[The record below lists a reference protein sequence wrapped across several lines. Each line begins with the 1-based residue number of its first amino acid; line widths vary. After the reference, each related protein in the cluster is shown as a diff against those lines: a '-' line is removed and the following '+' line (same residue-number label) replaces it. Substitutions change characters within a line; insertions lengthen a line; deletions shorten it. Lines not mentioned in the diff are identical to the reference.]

1 MPAEK
6 QFGREQYQNM
16 MTALRAK
23 GPELGI
29 DFCERSLL
37 ANSRLAIEA
46 SEYARGKGLHSA
58 FGAKVFQAYFTQGRN
73 IGELDVIL
81 DVAAATGP
89 EPEAVR
95 RMITEGACAA
105 KRVEIAKEAE
115 EKQIEM
121 VPTFIINDS
130 HQLVGVLSPGE
141 FRDLFAKLS
150 SE

>member
-1 MPAEK
+1 
-6 QFGREQYQNM
+6 M

-46 SEYARGKGLHSA
+46 SEYARDKGLHFA
-58 FGAKVFQAYFTQGRN
+58 FSEKVFQAYFTQGRN
-73 IGELDVIL
+73 IGEMDVIL
-81 DVAAATGP
+81 DVAAATGLDS
-89 EPEAVR
+89 EEVR
-95 RMITEGACAA
+95 RVITEGVYAP
-105 KRVEIAKEAE
+105 KRLQIAKEAE

-121 VPTFIINDS
+121 VPTFIINDR
-130 HQLVGVLSPGE
+130 HRLVGVLSPGE

>member
-46 SEYARGKGLHSA
+46 SEYARDKGLHSA
-58 FGAKVFQAYFTQGRN
+58 FGSKVFQAYFTEGRN

-81 DVAAATGP
+81 DIAAAAGLDR
-89 EPEAVR
+89 EEVR
-95 RMITEGACAA
+95 RVIAEGVYAP
-105 KRVEIAKEAE
+105 KRLQIAKEAE

-121 VPTFIINDS
+121 VPTFIINDR
-130 HQLVGVLSPGE
+130 HRLVGVLSAGE

>member
-16 MTALRAK
+16 MTALRTQGA
-23 GPELGI
+23 ELGI

-37 ANSRLAIEA
+37 ANSRLAIEV
-46 SEYARGKGLHSA
+46 SEYARDKGLHSV
-58 FGAKVFQAYFTQGRN
+58 FSEKVFQAYFAGGRN

-81 DVAAATGP
+81 DVAAAIGLDR
-89 EPEAVR
+89 EEVR
-95 RMITEGACAA
+95 RVIADGAYVP
-105 KRVEIAKEAE
+105 KRLQIAKEAE

-121 VPTFIINDS
+121 VPTFIINDR
-130 HQLVGVLSPGE
+130 HRLVGVLSPGE

>member
-6 QFGREQYQNM
+6 QFGREHYQNM
-16 MTALRAK
+16 MTALRTQGA
-23 GPELGI
+23 ELGI

-37 ANSRLAIEA
+37 ANSRLAIEV
-46 SEYARGKGLHSA
+46 SEYARDKGLHSV
-58 FGAKVFQAYFTQGRN
+58 FSEKVFQAYFTQGRN

-81 DVAAATGP
+81 DVAAATGLDR
-89 EPEAVR
+89 EAVR
-95 RMITEGACAA
+95 TMITEGDYAA
-105 KRVEIAKEAE
+105 KRVQIAKEAE

-121 VPTFIINDS
+121 VPTFIINDR
-130 HQLVGVLSPGE
+130 HRLVGVLSPGE